1 MRLSRSLLPNIRDD
15 ERNRPT
21 PRDEARHADLVSR
34 AQSLARSGTPD
45 ARTISAARELDREWK
60 SAGKASPANYHAFRS
75 AMDEIFA
82 ANKQRIDQMKAD
94 WAANKS
100 AKERLVSQAE
110 SLASSSDLRAASDRM
125 KSLGDEWKRIGPCEK
140 SDNERLWGR
149 FNAARTRLRE
159 RKDQEF
165 NKRKAEWAANK
176 SAKER
181 LVSQAESLASS
192 SDLRAASDRMKSLGD
207 EWKRIGPCE
216 KSDNERL
223 WGRFNAARTR
233 LRERKDQEFN
243 KRKAEWAANR
253 SAKERLVG
261 RMSSLSSSSDYRA
274 AKDEARSLTDQ
285 WRAVGP
291 CEKSDQ
297 ERLWNDFK
305 SAKDRLFEA
314 AKRDGEQRAAERRQ
328 RAWERVSRLEEQ
340 LRNTEAAL
348 YRAQDSYSRA
358 LSARSPSM
366 NNPNWM
372 TIVRNQQERQ
382 SNARSKIASL
392 EQRKSDLVYKLMDA
406 RSKANSL

>member
-94 WAANKS
+94 
-100 AKERLVSQAE
+100 
-110 SLASSSDLRAASDRM
+110 
-125 KSLGDEWKRIGPCEK
+125 
-140 SDNERLWGR
+140 
-149 FNAARTRLRE
+149 
-159 RKDQEF
+159 
-165 NKRKAEWAANK
+165 WAANK

>member
-1 MRLSRSLLPNIRDD
+1 
-15 ERNRPT
+15 
-21 PRDEARHADLVSR
+21 
-34 AQSLARSGTPD
+34 
-45 ARTISAARELDREWK
+45 
-60 SAGKASPANYHAFRS
+60 
-75 AMDEIFA
+75 MDEIFA

-94 WAANKS
+94 
-100 AKERLVSQAE
+100 
-110 SLASSSDLRAASDRM
+110 
-125 KSLGDEWKRIGPCEK
+125 
-140 SDNERLWGR
+140 
-149 FNAARTRLRE
+149 
-159 RKDQEF
+159 
-165 NKRKAEWAANK
+165 WAANK